1 MSPARSRGPSS
12 LLPLALFLSVAG
24 LVSPGQA
31 ASQDFLRVAGQR
43 IVDAEGRDVILRG
56 MGLGGWMLQEGY
68 MLRTGGPQHRI
79 EARIEELIGPERK
92 AEFYAAWLANHN
104 RQIDVDSMA
113 AWGFN
118 SVRLPMHYKWFTPP
132 IEEEPVAGEIT
143 WRDTGFQIVD
153 QLLAWAG
160 ANEMYVILDL
170 HAAPGGQGKNADIN
184 DYDPDKPALWE
195 SEANQEKTIALWRK
209 LAERYRDQPWLG
221 GYDLL
226 NEPNWGFA
234 NLAEDPN
241 GCAESG
247 NMPLWDLQRR
257 ITRAIREV
265 DPHHIIFIEGNC
277 WGNNYR
283 GLPDLWDDNLV
294 VSFHKYW
301 NYNDQASIQHMLD
314 MRAERNVP
322 VWMGEAGE
330 NSNSWFTD
338 AIALLEDHGIGWAWW
353 PLKKLGV
360 NNPLEIVSP
369 PGYDRV
375 RAFWNDDGP
384 RPSADEAY
392 QALMQLAE
400 NLRLENNVYH
410 RDVVDAMIRQPHT
423 TDVLPFRAHTLTAP
437 GANRILAVDYDLGRH
452 GYAYSDVDH
461 ANYHVSTGEPRT
473 VWNRGR
479 AYRNDGVDIG
489 EDPDGGYYVGWTEPG
504 EWLQYTVDVL
514 SAGLYTVTVEYAA
527 SSNDG
532 VLSLQVDDEPVALA
546 VPLWRTGGDHDWS
559 ITTVARVRLP
569 VGPARVKVLVEQGG
583 FNLKS
588 LRLTQDV
595 NPGGAGR

>member
-1 MSPARSRGPSS
+1 MSSVRSRGPSS
-12 LLPLALFLSVAG
+12 LLPLALILSVAG
-24 LVSPGQA
+24 PVSPGQA

-56 MGLGGWMLQEGY
+56 IGLGGWMLQEGY

-79 EARIEELIGPERK
+79 EARIAELVGPERTE
-92 AEFYAAWLANHN
+92 AFYAAWLANHT

-143 WRDTGFQIVD
+143 WVDTGFQMVD
-153 QLLAWAG
+153 QLLAWTG
-160 ANEMYVILDL
+160 ANGMYLVLDL

-184 DYDPDKPALWE
+184 DYDSDKPSLWE

-209 LAERYRDQPWLG
+209 LAERYRDQPWMG

-226 NEPNWGFA
+226 NEPNWGFE

-247 NMPLWDLQRR
+247 NAPLWDLQQR

-265 DPHHIIFIEGNC
+265 DPNHIIFIEGNC

-301 NYNDQASIQHMLD
+301 NYNDRASIQHMLD

-338 AIALLEDHGIGWAWW
+338 AIALLEGNGIGWAWW

-384 RPSADEAY
+384 RPSADEAFR
-392 QALMQLAE
+392 ALMQLAE

-423 TDVLPFRAHTLTAP
+423 TEVLPFEAHTLTDA
-437 GANRILAVDYDLGRH
+437 GETRILAVDYDLGRQGH
-452 GYAYSDVDH
+452 AYSDADH
-461 ANYHVSTGEPRT
+461 ANYHVSTGGPRT

-489 EDPDGGYYVGWTEPG
+489 VDPGGGYFVGWTEPG
-504 EWLQYTVDVL
+504 EWLQYTVTVP
-514 SAGLYTVTVEYAA
+514 STGLYTVTVEYAA
-527 SSNDG
+527 PAHDG
-532 VLSLQVDDEPVALA
+532 ALSFWVDGEPSGAPVLLPE
-546 VPLWRTGGDHDWS
+546 TGTEHDW
-559 ITTVARVRLP
+559 TTRTVASVRLRA
-569 VGPARVKVLVEQGG
+569 GSHRMKVLVDQGG
-583 FNLKS
+583 FNLKA
-588 LRLTQDV
+588 LRITKQAD
-595 NPGGAGR
+595 